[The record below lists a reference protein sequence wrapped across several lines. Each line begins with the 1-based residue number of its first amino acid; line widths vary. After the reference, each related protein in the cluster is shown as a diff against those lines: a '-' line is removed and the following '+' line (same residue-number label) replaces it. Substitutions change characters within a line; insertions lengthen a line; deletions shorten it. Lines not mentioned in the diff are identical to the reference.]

1 MLREFFYFL
10 VLLLTTILTGMSLPA
25 SFSPKKISLIAF
37 FPVQTKTFLNKKK
50 TFIIYSWEHSCLLS
64 YTVFWEAD
72 CARQEISEQNCP
84 SCSQDT
90 GTDLP
95 HLQVIFSS
103 RLLSCAC
110 SSCKRTQPS
119 PCHCSFPLSSGRWHR
134 SNKCFSSRHLNN
146 IFPSAVHN
154 FKSHI

>member
-25 SFSPKKISLIAF
+25 SFPPQKISLIAF

-72 CARQEISEQNCP
+72 CARQEISE
-84 SCSQDT
+84 
-90 GTDLP
+90 
-95 HLQVIFSS
+95 
-103 RLLSCAC
+103 
-110 SSCKRTQPS
+110 
-119 PCHCSFPLSSGRWHR
+119 
-134 SNKCFSSRHLNN
+134 
-146 IFPSAVHN
+146 
-154 FKSHI
+154 